1 MAGESGA
8 VGASGVHQ
16 TWLDRGENNLA
27 PKDNNNDRQELLK
40 KTDVFTLAA
49 GGFKL

>member
-1 MAGESGA
+1 MADPTGA
-8 VGASGVHQ
+8 VGAKDVQH
-16 TWLDRGENNLA
+16 TWLDRGENNIA
-27 PKDNNNDRQELLK
+27 PKDNSDRKELLK